1 MLALRSTAFFGVTLA
16 CVMVAGRAGA
26 QETSASLFA
35 EGQKLMAE
43 KKYTE
48 ACPKFEKALALSPGV
63 GTKFNL
69 GDCFEKT
76 GRPASALKLFR
87 EVEDTTKQVGQTD
100 RAVAAKQRADAL
112 EPRVPTVVVSAPWLA
127 SKPNATITVD
137 GTTIKHADLAKPI
150 RVDFGLH
157 EAVAKLNDS
166 QTRAQVM
173 IDKESESKK
182 LALDEPALVVA
193 PIPPPPPQQPQQ
205 LVIDG
210 PPREPESSPGK
221 TQRIVGIV
229 TGAAGLVA
237 LGVGGIVVLGA
248 KSDYDDATKTC
259 GTACPREQTTI
270 ANDARSSANVGGI
283 VFGIGGA
290 LLVTGVVV
298 FLTAPSKSA
307 SDSNTAF
314 RVVPTAGPGGGGM
327 AMGGTF

>member
-1 MLALRSTAFFGVTLA
+1 MLGFRSSSFFGVALA
-16 CVMVAGRAGA
+16 CVMFAARAGA
-26 QETSASLFA
+26 QETSSSLFA

-43 KKYTE
+43 KKYAE

-69 GDCFEKT
+69 GDCLEKT
-76 GRPASALKLFR
+76 GHPATALKLFR
-87 EVEDTTKQVGQTD
+87 EVEDTTRQVGQTE
-100 RAVAAKQRADAL
+100 RSVAAKQRADAL
-112 EPRVPTVVVSAPWLA
+112 EPRVPTVVVAAPWLA

-157 EAVAKLNDS
+157 EAVARVGDA
-166 QTRAQVM
+166 QTRAQVL
-173 IDKESESKK
+173 IERESESKK
-182 LALDEPALVVA
+182 LSLDEPGLVVA
-193 PIPPPPPQQPQQ
+193 PVTPPPPPPP

-210 PPREPESSPGK
+210 PPREPEASPGK

-283 VFGIGGA
+283 VFGIGA
-290 LLVTGVVV
+290 AALVTGVIV
-298 FLTAPSKSA
+298 FFTAPSKSSSEA
-307 SDSNTAF
+307 NSAF